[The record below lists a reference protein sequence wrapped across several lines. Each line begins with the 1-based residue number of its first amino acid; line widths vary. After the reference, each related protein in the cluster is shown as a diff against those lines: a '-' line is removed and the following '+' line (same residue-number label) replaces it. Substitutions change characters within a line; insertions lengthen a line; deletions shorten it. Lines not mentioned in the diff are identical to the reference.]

1 MINVK
6 LCIPISSTRTGERIG
21 FVEKKSVMPFVPY
34 RGTKMWLMTD
44 MQVIVDEI
52 VWFEREPEEVQVW
65 FQNYFPPL
73 AENGSVKIHNLLA
86 DGWFPFV

>member
-34 RGTKMWLMTD
+34 RGTKMWL
-44 MQVIVDEI
+44 I